1 MKSRDHH
8 RGRRAVSK
16 LSKELRNKSDEELKK
31 RLEELEADLIKN
43 RAEARMG
50 TLKNTSLIRNKRK
63 EVAKILT
70 IMGERKRSK
79 RQST

>member
-1 MKSRDHH
+1 M
-8 RGRRAVSK
+8 SK